1 MYLTRFKSTS
11 FISEPCQVTKYKL
24 KKRFNMNENYLRSFV
39 FKDKK
44 HFRRINHH
52 KYLIIRY
59 TSTDTFIRETS
70 LSVSFSKFMS
80 LLGGNLGLILGLSC
94 VTGIFIFYNYVGAS
108 FSPWRRMKRHIGLEK
123 PK

>member
-1 MYLTRFKSTS
+1 MIFH
-11 FISEPCQVTKYKL
+11 FIISEPCQVTKYKL
-24 KKRFNMNENYLRSFV
+24 KKIFNMNENYLRSFLL
-39 FKDKK
+39 KDKK
-44 HFRRINHH
+44 HFRKINQY
-52 KYLIIRY
+52 KYLIVRY

-80 LLGGNLGLILGLSC
+80 LLGGNLGLLLGLSC